1 MCAILRAEHVGH
13 QHEDMEMRQHQ
24 HEHHNHD
31 HDHRESHDMTHN
43 TMIGP
48 LSYPMFAT
56 LFKAFIECELAV
68 VTTMAQG
75 NHSAASRCDT
85 TINTNLDMDT
95 STSARLELQEPDAT
109 NYYGHYPNHHHEEE
123 KGKLLRQEENT
134 TGISSSIAQAY
145 TKIDNNDNN
154 HKKKVSF
161 CPFSTVTP
169 AVDKLTQSHHPR
181 QHCILALSELLE
193 EATILVN
200 KSRSYLWN
208 EFVLSRMTHA
218 LEQLIGGLD
227 SMIDIDIHI
236 HSNVHKHK
244 HATVA
249 QRLRTEFQGIL
260 EACLDTCGPG
270 PSSARSR
277 SMSITTMAMVSMAD
291 DDIDTDHDEHHRAHE
306 QPLPPPHPQPLQ
318 PQARPLVL
326 CPMAHVQ
333 LDTLLSAQIR
343 FHLRR

>member
-1 MCAILRAEHVGH
+1 MGH
-13 QHEDMEMRQHQ
+13 QEMRQKQ

-31 HDHRESHDMTHN
+31 RDSHSTD

-85 TINTNLDMDT
+85 TINTNMDMDT

-109 NYYGHYPNHHHEEE
+109 NYYGHYPNHHEDSTNQEGE
-123 KGKLLRQEENT
+123 GEGEVLQEEST
-134 TGISSSIAQAY
+134 S
-145 TKIDNNDNN
+145 NDNDT
-154 HKKKVSF
+154 HKKVSF
-161 CPFSTVTP
+161 CPFSAVTP
-169 AVDKLTQSHHPR
+169 AVDKLTQSHHHR
-181 QHCILALSELLE
+181 QHCISALSDLLN
-193 EATILVN
+193 EATSLVQ

-208 EFVLSRMTHA
+208 EFVLGRMTHA

-227 SMIDIDIHI
+227 SMIDIDIH
-236 HSNVHKHK
+236 K
-244 HATVA
+244 HAAVA

-260 EACLDTCGPG
+260 EACLDTCPG
-270 PSSARSR
+270 PSSANA
-277 SMSITTMAMVSMAD
+277 MSITTMAD
-291 DDIDTDHDEHHRAHE
+291 DADHDPHEHAHE
-306 QPLPPPHPQPLQ
+306 ELPQHQHPPQPQ
-318 PQARPLVL
+318 TRPLVL

-333 LDTLLSAQIR
+333 LDILLSAQIR